1 LESLAAGDPSEV
13 GGYRLIGVLGMG
25 GMGRVFLG
33 RAADG
38 SVAAVKV
45 LHPDRVMDKEYMRRF
60 KREARAAQAV
70 SDPYIASVIRAGV
83 DDRPPWLAT
92 VFVPG
97 PTLHEAILAGPLP
110 TGAVWR
116 LADGLAQAL
125 QAVHAGGLVHRDL
138 KPANVLLASDGPRL
152 IDFGIAKG
160 VTGASSSLATGT
172 ITQVGVMIGTP
183 GFMSPEQ
190 VGGQLVGAESDV
202 FSLGTMIAFVASGR
216 MPFGDGTSLNVVAR
230 VLRDEP
236 DLSGVIPADLRGL
249 LVRCLA
255 KDPWQRPALSLVR
268 TVIAAG
274 QASSPMSWSGS
285 FWPDPLAAM
294 VSLREESYRQYLLPR
309 APGHSQGRGLSPRS
323 DPLGPTATLRHPGG
337 LYPSAGAAGPA
348 GQTIRQRSTANPEAA
363 EHARRGDR
371 LCARREFTQAEDAFR
386 ESVRL
391 NPDPVVHNDL
401 GRVLAQMGRFMEAEE
416 QFREA
421 VKLAP
426 DYAEPRQ
433 NLCRALHTMDRYH
446 EAADAC
452 EEAAGLAACCGIRR
466 PPRKGR

>member
-1 LESLAAGDPSEV
+1 MEPLATGDPSEV

-38 SVAAVKV
+38 TVASVKV
-45 LHPDRVMDKEYMRRF
+45 IHPDRAMDAEYMRRF

-70 SDPYIASVIRAGV
+70 SNPYIASVIRAGV

-97 PTLHEAILAGPLP
+97 PTLHEVVLAGPLP

-138 KPANVLLASDGPRL
+138 KPANVLLASNGPRL

-160 VTGASSSLATGT
+160 VVGAGSSPATGT
-172 ITQVGVMIGTP
+172 ITQVGVIIGTP

-190 VGGQLVGAESDV
+190 VSGRLVGSESDV
-202 FSLGTMIAFVASGR
+202 FSLGAMIAFAASGR
-216 MPFGDGTSLNVVAR
+216 MPFGDGASVDVLTR

-249 LVRCLA
+249 LAGCLA
-255 KDPWQRPALSLVR
+255 KDPRQRPALYQVR
-268 TVIAAG
+268 MVIAAG
-274 QASSPMSWSGS
+274 QASSPMSWPGS

-294 VSLREESYRQYLLPR
+294 VSLREDSYRQYLASRETVSVHWQPP
-309 APGHSQGRGLSPRS
+309 APVV
-323 DPLGPTATLRHPGG
+323 PGQ
-337 LYPSAGAAGPA
+337 PGPA
-348 GQTIRQRSTANPEAA
+348 SPGSGKRARSGANVEAA
-363 EHARRGDR
+363 EQARRGDR
-371 LCARREFTQAEDAFR
+371 LCARREFAQAEDAFR
-386 ESVRL
+386 ESIRL
-391 NPDPVVHNDL
+391 HPDPVVHVDL
-401 GRVLAQMGRFMEAEE
+401 GRVLAQLGRFMEAEE
-416 QFREA
+416 QFRRA

-426 DYAEPRQ
+426 DYIEPRQ
-433 NLCRALHTMDRYH
+433 HLCRALYTMNRH
-446 EAADAC
+446 NESADAC
-452 EEAAGLAACCGIRR
+452 EEATRLGGCCGIRQRLR
-466 PPRKGR
+466 PPAQGRP